1 MKKNKNK
8 PDSPDTPFEELTTL
22 MHSTFT
28 IPEERDREF
37 RVWSAVGIMEDT
49 GWPLERVLNALDLT
63 VEEFEKYKNTQPSR
77 NG

>member
-8 PDSPDTPFEELTTL
+8 LDSPNTPIEELTTL

-49 GWPLERVLNALDLT
+49 GWPLERILKALDHT
-63 VEEFEKYKNTQPSR
+63 AEEFGKYKNTLPTR
-77 NG
+77 NE